1 MAYTIQ
7 QVLKGSIKN
16 ISECRHNGEV
26 QLSEQ
31 KWGLAG
37 TDELQLPVS
46 GDLSVKVHKLPIPSN
61 QLDN

>member
-1 MAYTIQ
+1 MPYTTQ

-16 ISECRHNGEV
+16 ISECRHSGEV
-26 QLSEQ
+26 QFSAQ

-37 TDELQLPVS
+37 NDELQLPVS
-46 GDLSVKVHKLPIPSN
+46 GDLSVKVAKPPIPSN